1 MAQRRTHVLFFVAQ
15 LGGGGAE
22 SHILRLA
29 NGLDPARFNV
39 EVATARKGG
48 SFEAKLGAGI
58 RLTHLTNYPI
68 ASSTLGTLVPAV
80 PRLRALLAERTPDV
94 LCAALE
100 HAALAAMIAHAR
112 LPTRLVL
119 CVQNNPDRMYPSKVR
134 PLDVGMRMAFRHLY
148 HRADAVVA
156 LSTGV
161 ADALRQLDPR
171 MGGRLRVI
179 PNAALDQDVLA
190 SARIPTPRD
199 GLKPG
204 ERLLVACGRLTEQ
217 KGYPD
222 LLRALV
228 RVRER
233 QPARLWVLGEGPDRP
248 QLERLR
254 ASLGLDDVVDFM
266 GFCANPYARMAAAD
280 VFVLSSLWEGFGN
293 VIVEAM
299 AAGAPVVVTD
309 CPYGPGEIVEQGTS
323 GLLSPVADP
332 ATLAQNILRVLEDES
347 LRSRLI
353 QGGQQRAKAFD
364 ARVVAEAYGDVFASV
379 A

>member
-1 MAQRRTHVLFFVAQ
+1 LAQ

-22 SHILRLA
+22 SHVLRLA
-29 NGLDPARFNV
+29 NGLDPARFHV
-39 EVATARKGG
+39 EVAAVRKGG
-48 SFEAKLGAGI
+48 SFEQKLAPGI
-58 RLTHLTNYPI
+58 RLTHMTDYPI

-80 PRLRALLAERTPDV
+80 PRLRALLVERKPHV

-100 HAALAAMIAHAR
+100 HAAVAAMVAHAR

-119 CVQNNPDRMYPSKVR
+119 CVQNNPNRMYPSKVR
-134 PLDVGMRMAFRHLY
+134 PLDIGMRMAFRHLY

-161 ADALRQLDPR
+161 AEALGHIDPR
-171 MGGRLRVI
+171 MSDRLRVI
-179 PNAALDQDVLA
+179 PNAALDDDVLLGA
-190 SARIPTPRD
+190 QTPAPRS
-199 GLKPG
+199 GLKQG

-233 QPARLWVLGEGPDRP
+233 QPARLWVLGEGPDRAA
-248 QLERLR
+248 LERLR
-254 ASLGLDDVVDFM
+254 SHLGLDDAVDFM
-266 GFCANPYARMAAAD
+266 GFCANPYALMAAAD

-299 AAGAPVVVTD
+299 AAGAPVVVTN
-309 CPYGPGEIVEQGTS
+309 CPYGPAEIIEPETS
-323 GLLSPVADP
+323 GLLSPVGDP
-332 ATLAQNILRVLEDES
+332 ETLAQNILRVLEDDS

-353 QGGQQRAKAFD
+353 RGGKERAKAFD
-364 ARVVAEAYGDVFASV
+364 ARVVARAYGDVFASV
-379 A
+379 ANCSPSPARWD

>member
-1 MAQRRTHVLFFVAQ
+1 VAQHRTHVLFFVAQ

-29 NGLDPARFNV
+29 NGLDPTLFKV
-39 EVATARKGG
+39 EVATVRKGG
-48 SFEAKLGAGI
+48 SFEAKLAPGI
-58 RLTHLTNYPI
+58 DLIHLTEYPVS
-68 ASSTLGTLVPAV
+68 SSTLGTLVPAV
-80 PRLRALLAERTPDV
+80 PRLRALLETRTPHV

-112 LPTRLVL
+112 LSTRLVL

-156 LSTGV
+156 LSAGV
-161 ADALRQLDPR
+161 AEALRHLDPR
-171 MGGRLRVI
+171 MSSRLRVI

-190 SARIPTPRD
+190 GAHTPAPRE
-199 GLKPG
+199 GLRPG

-228 RVRER
+228 RVREQ

-254 ASLGLDDVVDFM
+254 SQLGLDDVVEFL

-309 CPYGPGEIVEQGTS
+309 CPYGPAEIVEPGTS

-332 ATLAQNILRVLEDES
+332 AALAQNILRVLQDDS
-347 LRSRLI
+347 LRTRLI
-353 QGGQQRAKAFD
+353 RGGQERAKAFD
-364 ARVVAEAYGDVFASV
+364 AQVVAKAYGDVFASV